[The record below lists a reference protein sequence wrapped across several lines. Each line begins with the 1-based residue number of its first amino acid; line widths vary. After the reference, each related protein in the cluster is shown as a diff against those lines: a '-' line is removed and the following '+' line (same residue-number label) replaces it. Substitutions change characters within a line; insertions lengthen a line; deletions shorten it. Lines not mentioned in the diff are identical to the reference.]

1 MEKIDEL
8 ELRRIQLTSLQ
19 KIDTFC
25 HENGIRYYLAYGTLL
40 GAVRHKGYIPWDDD
54 IDIMMPR
61 PDYVRFINTFNGFTI
76 NNRVVSHLLDPAYPW
91 PYAKIVDTNTVM
103 EEHIKYAYKNMG
115 VYVDIFPLDEVEN
128 VDVAKKLHEEKSKY
142 FDKYRRTFKKTFFRN
157 CVNLFIHMHIK
168 TFLKEIY
175 YASIGK
181 VFKEHY
187 FFKYKH
193 AEDLIQKQ
201 RGQKCMCYGGFYGFE
216 KELCE
221 KEWFGKGVAVPFEDF
236 SIIVPSNYHAYL
248 TRFYNDYM
256 IPPPP
261 QYRESHHSRYFVDL
275 DRRWDIE
282 DVLKMKPQKSHKIVR
297 RYES

>member
-1 MEKIDEL
+1 MEEDKLKYKEILCNTMKSFINICKEHN
-8 ELRRIQLTSLQ
+8 LQ
-19 KIDTFC
+19 
-25 HENGIRYYLAYGTLL
+25 YYACAGTCL
-40 GAVRHKGYIPWDDD
+40 GAIRHKGMIPWDDD
-54 IDIMMPR
+54 IDVLMPR
-61 PDYVRFINTFNGFTI
+61 SDYDKFLALKQKLQGTG
-76 NNRVVSHLLDPAYPW
+76 YE
-91 PYAKIVDTNTVM
+91 IVDSNNQFYNQWFAKFSDANTTIV
-103 EEHIKYAYKNMG
+103 EITDFPIVFG
-115 VYVDIFPLDEVEN
+115 VYVDIFPLDEVGN
-128 VDVAKKLHEEKSKY
+128 LDVAKKLHEEKSKY

-157 CVNLFIHMHIK
+157 CINLFIHMHIK

-221 KEWFGKGVAVPFEDF
+221 KEWFGKGVEVPFEDF
-236 SIIVPSNYHAYL
+236 SIIVPNNYHAYL

-256 IPPPP
+256 TPPPP